1 MQLEVSSIAF
11 SYGKKEIL
19 RNVSFSLRSG
29 ESIALLGR
37 NGSGKTTLMRLLLG
51 FIKPEKGTIRI
62 DGHDIQDMTNREKAR
77 NIAYIP
83 QSLADVYPY
92 TAEEAVLM
100 GRASSLSL
108 FSRPGKKDE
117 KKAQEAL
124 DLLGIAHL
132 RNRTVDTLS
141 GGERQLVLIARAIV
155 QEASFMVMDEPTAS
169 LDYSNSLLV
178 MEKIE
183 DLTKEGYG
191 ILYSTHS
198 PDAALQNRNGLLLL
212 SDGVSEYIGDSQELE
227 DGKKLSR
234 LYNRNLC
241 IKNIETEKG
250 RKLVCVPL

>member
-141 GGERQLVLIARAIV
+141 GGERQRVAIARALAAKPDILL
-155 QEASFMVMDEPTAS
+155 ADEPISSLDAS
-169 LDYSNSLLV
+169 L
-178 MEKIE
+178 K
-183 DLTKEGYG
+183 
-191 ILYSTHS
+191 
-198 PDAALQNRNGLLLL
+198 AGLLNLL
-212 SDGVSEYIGDSQELE
+212 LDVRERSGMAIMIVEHDMRAAMSISDSIITLERGRISHCKSSPSQ
-227 DGKKLSR
+227 GIS
-234 LYNRNLC
+234 
-241 IKNIETEKG
+241 IS
-250 RKLVCVPL
+250 